1 MLVRIYFAKSCIPS
15 LQEKTTPLTPVH
27 YNRNVDIYKCKCIK
41 QFILLFH
48 EVYLINVYSLT
59 NSVTALDD
67 ITCLF
72 LFYPYEQAVN
82 F

>member
-1 MLVRIYFAKSCIPS
+1 MLVRVYFAKSCIPS
-15 LQEKTTPLTPVH
+15 LQEKTTPLTLFIVTGMWI
-27 YNRNVDIYKCKCIK
+27 YNCIK
-41 QFILLFH
+41 QFISLFH

-67 ITCLF
+67 ITYLF